1 MTQSDEILRDLELGW
16 RITPRFAL
24 TRYGCMRLGAR
35 IYELRK
41 RGYDIRRTL
50 ITGINRHG
58 KTTRYA
64 EYFLHKGEEEANE
77 NHG

>member
-1 MTQSDEILRDLELGW
+1 MTQSDEILRDLELGY

-24 TRYGCMRLGAR
+24 THYGCMRLGAR
-35 IYELRK
+35 IYDLRK

-64 EYFLHKGEEEANE
+64 EYFLHKEGEGANE